1 MSSEATGLQG
11 RNALVTGGGTG
22 IGYGCAVELA
32 RTGANVTIAGRRVE
46 VLADA
51 ADRLRSEVPGAVV
64 DTVIY
69 RETGFSF
76 TTFIVRVDPEVA
88 EAVVAAGFDLS
99 LPMVATYVYTEDLE
113 GMYARAVEAG
123 AMSVMPPMT
132 VTEGIDTAWL
142 IDPAGNHL
150 GLVRITME

>member
-64 DTVIY
+64 DTVGCDITDEEQVE
-69 RETGFSF
+69 RAVATAARGANLDVVVANAGSGVPGA
-76 TTFIVRVDPEVA
+76 ILQMGA
-88 EAVVAAGFDLS
+88 EAWEYCLRLNVVG
-99 LPMVATYVYTEDLE
+99 
-113 GMYARAVEAG
+113 
-123 AMSVMPPMT
+123 
-132 VTEGIDTAWL
+132 TAL
-142 IDPAGNHL
+142 CIKHA
-150 GLVRITME
+150 GLVMREHGGGSIVAISST